1 MFECRVFEAEEGL
14 SDAPAGKG
22 GGEHRMKTALVTGF
36 TGQDGTF
43 LTKLLL
49 GKGYQVVGLVRR
61 ISTEPPR
68 RVRGKFDFS
77 GAIKSGRLILADGDL
92 LSVSSLNRIIGEFL
106 PDEIYNLAWQSHVG
120 LSFKTPEVSFR
131 DYEGYVNLITA
142 VEASGKQARIYQA
155 STSEMF
161 GDVKPK
167 AGLQLNEFTPLKPN
181 SPYAIA
187 KTAAHYYGIMKRKQ
201 GMFISNGIL
210 FNHES
215 EIRGGDFVT
224 QKIARGAVNWAKT
237 SEPIRLGNLES
248 RRDWGYAGDYVE
260 GMWRMLQAD
269 KPDDFVLATGEAHS
283 IREFAEAAFG
293 VLGYTLVSNGKKGL
307 AKDSPFKWGGA
318 LKEVLSVSGKPAI
331 IIDPQF
337 YRPNEV
343 GYLLGDSSRARAEL
357 GWKPYHD
364 FHSLVRLMVD
374 FQ

>member
-1 MFECRVFEAEEGL
+1 
-14 SDAPAGKG
+14 
-22 GGEHRMKTALVTGF
+22 MKTALITGF

-43 LTKLLL
+43 LAKLLL
-49 GKGYQVVGLVRR
+49 EKNYRVVGLCRR

-77 GAIKSGRLILADGDL
+77 EAIRSEQLILADGDL
-92 LSVSSLNRIIGEFL
+92 LSVSSLNRIIGAFE

-120 LSFKTPEVSFR
+120 LSFKTPEISAK
-131 DYEGYVNLITA
+131 DYEGYVNLVTA
-142 VEASGKQARIYQA
+142 VEYGRSARIYQA

-161 GDVKPK
+161 GDRDEHTK
-167 AGLQLNEFTPLKPN
+167 LNELTPLKPN

-224 QKIARGAVNWAKT
+224 QKIARGVRHWAET
-237 SEPIRLGNLES
+237 GEPIKLGNLEA

-260 GMWRMLQAD
+260 GMWRMLQAETPGD
-269 KPDDFVLATGEAHS
+269 YVLATGETHT
-283 IREFAEAAFG
+283 IREFAVAAFAA
-293 VLGYTLVSNGKKGL
+293 LGYELVSNGKAGVE
-307 AKDSPFKWGGA
+307 
-318 LKEVLSVSGKPAI
+318 EVFTVDGQDAVG
-331 IIDPQF
+331 IDPQF

-343 GYLLGDSSRARAEL
+343 GYLLGDATKAWAEL
-357 GWKPYHD
+357 RWKPEQN
-364 FHSLVRLMVD
+364 FESLVKLMVE
-374 FQ
+374 